1 MKYIV
6 NPRGDRCYLFSLSF
20 RELFGRIG
28 KRKRRVF
35 YSRDFD
41 FLESEIW
48 INRPTTWEE
57 RERKERDDQREFEGK
72 VRQ

>member
-20 RELFGRIG
+20 RELFGRIR

-35 YSRDFD
+35 DSRDFD
-41 FLESEIW
+41 FLESEI
-48 INRPTTWEE
+48 
-57 RERKERDDQREFEGK
+57 
-72 VRQ
+72 